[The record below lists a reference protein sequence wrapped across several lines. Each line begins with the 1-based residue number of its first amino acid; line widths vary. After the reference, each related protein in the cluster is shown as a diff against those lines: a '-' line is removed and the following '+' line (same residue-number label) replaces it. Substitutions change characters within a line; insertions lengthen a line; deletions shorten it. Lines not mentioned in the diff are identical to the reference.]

1 MQTGPE
7 HDLHKRRLGRNLG
20 VGLSLM
26 AFVLI
31 VFAVTVVK
39 VAEAPHPAH
48 VAAEFLG
55 AKQ

>member
-1 MQTGPE
+1 MPLAEE
-7 HDLHKRRLGRNLG
+7 HEIHKRRLGRNLG
-20 VGLSLM
+20 IGLSLM

-39 VAEAPHPAH
+39 VAEAPQPGH
-48 VAAEFLG
+48 VAAQFLG